1 MPAQTIRFLF
11 GALCVAG
18 MFAIGAGI
26 TFEFGRLRR
35 GNSVLS
41 PRQMRW
47 RLFGGCLWLLVL
59 GSLAYA
65 AFFLWP
71 SGQSD
76 VIMGKRFVAVVM
88 GAMALLVIA
97 LIITAFDAFL
107 TVKGAQLQREKFERD
122 AGDLARSEIERIRAE
137 HNPITEQDD
146 REPPTA

>member
-1 MPAQTIRFLF
+1 MPAQNLRLFF

-26 TFEFGRLRR
+26 LFEFGRLKR

-47 RLFGGCLWLLVL
+47 RILGGCLWLLVL

-65 AFFLWP
+65 TFFLWP
-71 SGQSD
+71 SGPTD
-76 VIMGKRFVAVVM
+76 VVAGKRFIAVVM
-88 GAMALLVIA
+88 GAVALLVIA
-97 LIITAFDAFL
+97 LLITAFDAFL

-122 AGDLARSEIERIRAE
+122 AGELARTEIERIRAQQGQTE
-137 HNPITEQDD
+137 HKSE
-146 REPPTA
+146 